1 MKAPPCCSRGKA
13 PAHKSLRPASKWGRG
28 GEIAGWLLPTATLAI
43 IPKCPACVAG
53 YVALATGIG
62 ITLPTASYLRGSL
75 ILLCVAS
82 LAFLVIRRLRR
93 LNAARA
99 ASRCGTTGTKTA
111 PAPPA

>member
-1 MKAPPCCSRGKA
+1 MKASACCSRNKA
-13 PAHKSLRPASKWGRG
+13 PASKWGRG
-28 GEIAGWLLPTATLAI
+28 GEIASWLLPTATLAL

-62 ITLPTASYLRGSL
+62 ITLPTATYLRASL

-82 LAFLVIRRLRR
+82 LAFLVVRRLRR

-99 ASRCGTTGTKTA
+99 ASRCGTTGRKTA